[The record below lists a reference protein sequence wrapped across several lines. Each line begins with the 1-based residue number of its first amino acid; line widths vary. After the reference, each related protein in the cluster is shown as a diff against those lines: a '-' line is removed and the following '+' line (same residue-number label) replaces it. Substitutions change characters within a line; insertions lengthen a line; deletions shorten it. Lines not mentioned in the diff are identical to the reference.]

1 MSDISLYSYIFLYKV
16 KSEKSGQLRREVLRL
31 TDRILVV
38 GYIGIKHEINKK
50 NVLWSNDSEQ
60 SLNS

>member
-16 KSEKSGQLRREVLRL
+16 KSEKSGQLGREVLRS

-38 GYIGIKHEINKK
+38 GYIGIKHEINYK
-50 NVLWSNDSEQ
+50 NVL
-60 SLNS
+60 